1 VPPSALALALAAAF
15 VHAVWNILL
24 ARSGNPEAA
33 TAVALAVAVVVFA
46 PVAAA
51 VWTVD
56 SRVWPFLAGSAA
68 FELLYFALLAAA
80 YRRAHLSVVYPLAR
94 GTAPV
99 LVLLIGVVALGAA
112 TSWQQEG
119 GVVLVAAGVLL
130 VRGTG
135 LRGGAARDVLFWLP
149 IAGCIAAYTLIDKHG
164 IAYSTPLVYLEL
176 SMIVPAL
183 VYAGAVAVAQGP
195 GVLRAEMNVASF
207 VAGLATFGAYALV
220 LAALQRASAASVAA
234 VRETSVVIA
243 TALAAFVLKERVG
256 PARLAGAVLV
266 AGGVALI
273 SLA

>member
-1 VPPSALALALAAAF
+1 MPGTALAFALAAAF

-24 ARSGNPEAA
+24 ARARDPEAA
-33 TAVALAVAVVVFA
+33 TAVALVVAVVAFA

-51 VWTVD
+51 VWDVD
-56 SRVWPFLAGSAA
+56 ARVWPFLVGTAA
-68 FELLYFALLAAA
+68 FELLYFALLAGA

-99 LVLLIGVVALGAA
+99 LVLLVGVAALGAA
-112 TSWQQEG
+112 TSWRQG
-119 GVVLVAAGVLL
+119 AGVMLVAAGVLL
-130 VRGTG
+130 VRGA
-135 LRGGAARDVLFWLP
+135 RVRAGAPDLLFSLP

-164 IAYSTPLVYLEL
+164 IRYATPLAYLEL
-176 SMIVPAL
+176 SMLVPAIA
-183 VYAGAVAVAQGP
+183 YAAAVAAVQGRP
-195 GVLRAEMNVASF
+195 SLRAEVNASTF

-243 TALAAFVLKERVG
+243 TALAAAVLKEPVR
-256 PARLAGAVLV
+256 PARLVGAVLV

-273 SLA
+273 SLT

>member
-1 VPPSALALALAAAF
+1 MPGTALAFALAAAF
-15 VHAVWNILL
+15 VHALWNILL
-24 ARSGNPEAA
+24 ARARNPEAA
-33 TAVALAVAVVVFA
+33 TAVALVVAVVVFA

-51 VWTVD
+51 VWDVD
-56 SRVWPFLAGSAA
+56 ARVWPFLVGTAA

-80 YRRAHLSVVYPLAR
+80 YRRARLSVVYPLAR

-112 TSWQQEG
+112 TSWRQG
-119 GVVLVAAGVLL
+119 AGVVLVAAGVLL
-130 VRGTG
+130 VRGA
-135 LRGGAARDVLFWLP
+135 RVRAGAPDLLFSLP

-164 IAYSTPLVYLEL
+164 IRYATPLVYLEL
-176 SMIVPAL
+176 SMLVPAIA
-183 VYAGAVAVAQGP
+183 YAAAVAAVQGRP
-195 GVLRAEMNVASF
+195 SLRAEVNASTF

-243 TALAAFVLKERVG
+243 TALAAAVLKEPVR
-256 PARLAGAVLV
+256 PARLVGAVLV

-273 SLA
+273 SLT